1 MKLIQ
6 MNDEK
11 KFFYIKKNNESFQ
24 WKQTDGDM
32 IFYSYQSN
40 NFPLVINFPKKTN
53 LNNSSKILSPNEDK
67 NKGLML
73 EKEEDLKQNFNIDD
87 FCDLLKK
94 RKNINPI
101 YPKNEIM
108 DDFIKN
114 KLKFPQEVNS
124 MESLNSNKSNKIL
137 NEINQSN
144 NEVKNEINE
153 NESFDKLIIQL
164 PNTEDPE
171 RKAKMIKQIVIERK
185 KFHKEKLENFYIQ
198 ISKILKEKIED
209 VKEWISLEE
218 KFMKIENLTTGICKE
233 LNKYIKIQQSG
244 KIHFD
249 NVSSKD
255 FLRIHF
261 IGSMKVKINDFNLT
275 LKSYK

>member
-1 MKLIQ
+1 

>member
-1 MKLIQ
+1 

-53 LNNSSKILSPNEDK
+53 LNNFSKILSPNEDK

-114 KLKFPQEVNS
+114 KLKFPQELNS

-153 NESFDKLIIQL
+153 NESIDKLILQL
-164 PNTEDPE
+164 PMIEDPE
-171 RKAKMIKQIVIERK
+171 RKAKMIKQIVFGRK
-185 KFHKEKLENFYIQ
+185 KFHKEKLENFYVQ
-198 ISKILKEKIED
+198 ISKIIKEKIED

-218 KFMKIENLTTGICKE
+218 KLIKIENLAFGICKE

>member
-1 MKLIQ
+1 

-101 YPKNEIM
+101 YPK
-108 DDFIKN
+108 
-114 KLKFPQEVNS
+114 
-124 MESLNSNKSNKIL
+124 
-137 NEINQSN
+137 
-144 NEVKNEINE
+144 
-153 NESFDKLIIQL
+153 
-164 PNTEDPE
+164 
-171 RKAKMIKQIVIERK
+171 
-185 KFHKEKLENFYIQ
+185 
-198 ISKILKEKIED
+198 
-209 VKEWISLEE
+209 
-218 KFMKIENLTTGICKE
+218 MK
-233 LNKYIKIQQSG
+233 
-244 KIHFD
+244 
-249 NVSSKD
+249 
-255 FLRIHF
+255 
-261 IGSMKVKINDFNLT
+261 
-275 LKSYK
+275 

>member
-1 MKLIQ
+1 
-6 MNDEK
+6 MNNEK
-11 KFFYIKKNNESFQ
+11 SFFSFKKNNDCFQ

-32 IFYSYQSN
+32 IFYNCKNKNQ
-40 NFPLVINFPKKTN
+40 NFPLVITFTKSNSNTFK
-53 LNNSSKILSPNEDK
+53 NNISNKSQNEEG
-67 NKGLML
+67 NKDFII
-73 EKEEDLKQNFNIDD
+73 ENEVLKQNFNIDD

-114 KLKFPQEVNS
+114 KLKFPQELNS

-153 NESFDKLIIQL
+153 NESIDKLILQL
-164 PNTEDPE
+164 PMIEDPE
-171 RKAKMIKQIVIERK
+171 RKAKMIKQIVFGRK
-185 KFHKEKLENFYIQ
+185 KFHKEKLENFYVQ
-198 ISKILKEKIED
+198 ISKIIKEKIED

-218 KFMKIENLTTGICKE
+218 KLIKIENLAFGICKE

>member
-1 MKLIQ
+1 

-114 KLKFPQEVNS
+114 KLKFPQEINS

-137 NEINQSN
+137 NELNQSN

-153 NESFDKLIIQL
+153 NESIDKLILQL
-164 PNTEDPE
+164 PIIDDPE
-171 RKAKMIKQIVIERK
+171 RKSKIIKQLVIGRK
-185 KFHKEKLENFYIQ
+185 KFHKEKLENFYVQ
-198 ISKILKEKIED
+198 ISKIIKEKIED

-218 KFMKIENLTTGICKE
+218 KLIKIENLAFGICKE

>member
-1 MKLIQ
+1 

-53 LNNSSKILSPNEDK
+53 LNNFSKILSPNEDK

-114 KLKFPQEVNS
+114 KLKFPQELNS

-218 KFMKIENLTTGICKE
+218 KLMKIENLASGICKE

>member
-1 MKLIQ
+1 

-53 LNNSSKILSPNEDK
+53 LNNFSKILSPNEDK

-114 KLKFPQEVNS
+114 KLKFPQEINS

-137 NEINQSN
+137 NELNQSN

-153 NESFDKLIIQL
+153 NESIDKLILQL
-164 PNTEDPE
+164 PIIDDPE
-171 RKAKMIKQIVIERK
+171 RKSKIIKQLVIGRK
-185 KFHKEKLENFYIQ
+185 KFHKEKLENFYVQ
-198 ISKILKEKIED
+198 ISKIIKEKIED

-218 KFMKIENLTTGICKE
+218 KLIKIENLAFGICKE

>member
-1 MKLIQ
+1 

-114 KLKFPQEVNS
+114 KLKFPQELNS

-153 NESFDKLIIQL
+153 NESIDKLILQL
-164 PNTEDPE
+164 PMIEDPE
-171 RKAKMIKQIVIERK
+171 RKAKMIKQIVFGRK
-185 KFHKEKLENFYIQ
+185 KFHKEKLENFYVQ
-198 ISKILKEKIED
+198 ISKIIKEKIED

-218 KFMKIENLTTGICKE
+218 KLMKIENLASGICKE

>member
-1 MKLIQ
+1 

-53 LNNSSKILSPNEDK
+53 LNNFSKILSPNEDK

-114 KLKFPQEVNS
+114 KLKFPQEINS

-153 NESFDKLIIQL
+153 NESIDKLILQL
-164 PNTEDPE
+164 PMIEDPE
-171 RKAKMIKQIVIERK
+171 RKAKMIKQIVFGRK
-185 KFHKEKLENFYIQ
+185 KFHKEKLENFYVQ
-198 ISKILKEKIED
+198 ISKIIKEKIED